1 VEFGQ
6 KSRVFSRNH
15 EKSLLISLL
24 WRNLAS
30 AMGFSSYRKG
40 EVEGREDDAETGNGH
55 RVIGSSGHRV
65 IGSSGHRVIGS
76 SGHREK

>member
-1 VEFGQ
+1 
-6 KSRVFSRNH
+6 
-15 EKSLLISLL
+15 
-24 WRNLAS
+24 
-30 AMGFSSYRKG
+30 MGFSSYRKG